1 MADQRLAKI
10 VLCRAAMPESLSD
23 HTREAALSDTTI
35 TALRT
40 TLIGVPWRG
49 APPANGIMPPT
60 RRELL
65 VLEVMTR
72 GGLTGM
78 AYLQPLSGGIE
89 TLDACLREMIAPK
102 VIGRDGTEIEGI
114 WQSLWQSTYWLGRAG
129 ITVFCLSAV
138 DIALWDIVGKRA
150 GLPLH
155 RLWGNCRK
163 VVPIYG
169 SGCWRGLGRD
179 GMIARAK
186 EFTGQGFSA
195 IKMQVA
201 HIRPW
206 RDDVANVRAMR
217 DALGPDIEIM
227 IDVNMG
233 WSADTAIQAGR
244 HLDEFD
250 PYWLEEPVVCEDFS
264 GYRRVAAALKT
275 RVVGGES
282 HFTRFDLR
290 PFFETPSTPILQ
302 PDPMR
307 GGLTELRKIAAV
319 ADTWGLSIAPHLFH
333 ELMVHVLASV
343 PNSSYLEYMDWN
355 DDLWVTP
362 AIPKGGKLSPPEAPG
377 HGLAFKPE
385 ILRDCRI
392 GGFETGLRQA

>member
-1 MADQRLAKI
+1 M
-10 VLCRAAMPESLSD
+10 
-23 HTREAALSDTTI
+23 TDTTI
-35 TALRT
+35 TGLRT
-40 TLIGVPWRG
+40 TLLHIPWSG
-49 APPANGIMPPT
+49 EPPANGIMPPT
-60 RRELL
+60 HREML
-65 VLEVMTR
+65 VLEIMTK

-78 AYLQPLSGGIE
+78 GYLQPLSGGLE
-89 TLDACLREMIAPK
+89 TLDACLKEMIAPK
-102 VIGRDGTEIEGI
+102 IIGRDATEVEGI
-114 WQSLWQSTYWLGRAG
+114 WQTLWKSTYWLGRGG
-129 ITVFCLSAV
+129 IATFALSAV

-155 RLWGNCRK
+155 RLWGNARK
-163 VVPIYG
+163 EVPAYG

-179 GMIARAK
+179 GMIAQAQHFVGMGLK
-186 EFTGQGFSA
+186 A

-206 RDDVANVRAMR
+206 REDVKNVHAMR
-217 DALGPDIEIM
+217 EALGPDIEIM

-233 WSADTAIQAGR
+233 WTADTAIQAG
-244 HLDEFD
+244 HHIDEAD
-250 PYWLEEPVVCEDFS
+250 PYWLEEPVVCEDFD

-282 HFTRFDLR
+282 HFTRWDMR
-290 PFFETPSTPILQ
+290 PFFIEPSTPILQ

-319 ADTWGLSIAPHLFH
+319 AETWGIQIAPHLFH
-333 ELMVHVLASV
+333 ELTVHVMASI
-343 PNSSYLEYMDWN
+343 PNANYLEYMDWN

-362 AIPKGGKLSPPEAPG
+362 AIPVDGMLKPGEAPG

-385 ILRDCRI
+385 ILKDCRV
-392 GGFETGLRQA
+392 GGFERA